1 MGSDHAA
8 GKALAVG
15 VVNRLCLSVVSHSD
29 ICRSLQILSCIDGFR
44 HIQKIAA
51 EADVEL
57 TLVRIAVQNL
67 L

>member
-1 MGSDHAA
+1 M
-8 GKALAVG
+8 
-15 VVNRLCLSVVSHSD
+15 
-29 ICRSLQILSCIDGFR
+29 CRSLQILSCIDGFR

>member
-8 GKALAVG
+8 GRPPRNAGLPPAVG
-15 VVNRLCLSVVSHSD
+15 PPATLVA
-29 ICRSLQILSCIDGFR
+29 SLQILSCIDGFR